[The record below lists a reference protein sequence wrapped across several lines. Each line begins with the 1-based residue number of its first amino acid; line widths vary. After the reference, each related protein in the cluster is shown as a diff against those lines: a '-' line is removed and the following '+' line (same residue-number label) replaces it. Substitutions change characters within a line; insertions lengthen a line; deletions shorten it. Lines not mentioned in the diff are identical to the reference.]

1 MVRLMLTLT
10 PVVCVLAAIGFSRTL
25 DRYLNDQEEEPP
37 KELKSKVPEADVKKK
52 KKENKKEV
60 NFKFASC
67 T

>member
-37 KELKSKVPEADVKKK
+37 KELKSKVPETDVKKRK
-52 KKENKKEV
+52 RESKKEV
-60 NFKFASC
+60 NFQCENS